1 MNTEEL
7 FYKILI
13 PISSILIIIVWSY
26 IIRLKKRN
34 IKPNIYT
41 KIAGIILL
49 IVWVVL
55 LFLLSQNVL
64 LKET

>member
-13 PISSILIIIVWSY
+13 PINSILIIIVWSY
-26 IIRLKKRN
+26 IIRLSKRN
-34 IKPNIYT
+34 VKPNIYL
-41 KIAGIILL
+41 KITGIFLL

-55 LFLLSQNVL
+55 LFILGQNVL
-64 LKET
+64 

>member
-13 PISSILIIIVWSY
+13 PINSILIVIVWSY
-26 IIRLKKRN
+26 IIRLSKRN
-34 IKPNIYT
+34 VKPNIYL
-41 KIAGIILL
+41 KIIGVFLL

-55 LFLLSQNVL
+55 LYILYHNVL
-64 LKET
+64 